1 MSTTC
6 NMTCNT
12 TQYLQ
17 DPSSSALVIPL
28 LLKALS
34 TLKSQACVLLKKKA
48 LRFKTGPLY
57 QGITLQAQIT
67 FCSMLVIKADLAKML
82 NIHQNQKEPRGLSVK
97 VVTTHQV
104 SFQLSFQN
112 TAPTALMLFRRGD
125 TSLSIVN

>member
-1 MSTTC
+1 MIS
-6 NMTCNT
+6 
-12 TQYLQ
+12 
-17 DPSSSALVIPL
+17 L

-34 TLKSQACVLLKKKA
+34 ILKSQACALLKKKA

-57 QGITLQAQIT
+57 HGIIIQVQIT
-67 FCSMLVIKADLAKML
+67 FCSILVIKADLAKML

-125 TSLSIVN
+125 ISSSIVN